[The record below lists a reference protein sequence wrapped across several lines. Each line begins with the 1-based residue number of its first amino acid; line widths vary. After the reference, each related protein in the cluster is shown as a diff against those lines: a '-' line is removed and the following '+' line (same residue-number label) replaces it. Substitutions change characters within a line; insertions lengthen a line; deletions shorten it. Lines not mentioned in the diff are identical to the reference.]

1 MKRRRTAAD
10 KKLADDQK
18 LLRWW
23 KAWHR
28 EQRDAVLAGP
38 HGPVLVE
45 LLRAIANLQHIQP
58 AQLIGLARSV
68 SWAAIDYDTRLTVLH
83 ELNVAIMKFREKRGA
98 EPIDDPLLHEAESP
112 YRIIKAIMFA
122 ASPPSTRAPTGAEPG
137 PSNSNRIHRRH
148 EHDYECTTGGV
159 IG

>member
-10 KKLADDQK
+10 TKLADDQK

-38 HGPVLVE
+38 HGPVLAE

-58 AQLIGLARSV
+58 AQLIGLVHAV
-68 SWAAIDYDTRLTVLH
+68 DWAAIPYDARLVVLH
-83 ELNVAIMKFREKRGA
+83 ELNDAITKYREKRGA
-98 EPIDDPLLHEAESP
+98 EPIDDNLFDQPDTP
-112 YRIIKAIMFA
+112 YRVIRAIIYQVPATRGE
-122 ASPPSTRAPTGAEPG
+122 ASPELIWQISGEVT
-137 PSNSNRIHRRH
+137 
-148 EHDYECTTGGV
+148 
-159 IG
+159 